1 MWGHS
6 GFEPAS
12 LDDEPSDLPLVHAP
26 DDPVGIE
33 PHISPNKQRIENYNK
48 LKVRRFAIKL
58 RVSGMR
64 AEYL

>member
-26 DDPVGIE
+26 DDPAGIE
-33 PHISPNKQRIENYNK
+33 PHISPNKQKLYQQ
-48 LKVRRFAIKL
+48 LKVRRFTIKL
-58 RVSGMR
+58 RV
-64 AEYL
+64 